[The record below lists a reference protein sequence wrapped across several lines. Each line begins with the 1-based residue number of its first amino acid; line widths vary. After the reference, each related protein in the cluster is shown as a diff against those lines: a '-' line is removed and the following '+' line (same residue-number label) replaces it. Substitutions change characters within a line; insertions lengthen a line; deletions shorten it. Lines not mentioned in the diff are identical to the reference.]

1 MELKVKLYGVLAEIA
16 DTQEI
21 SVKTESQLTVEEL
34 IAKLKHQFPAM
45 KLVQCQLAV
54 NQRISQ
60 KITVNHNDQL
70 VLLPPFAGG

>member
-16 DTQEI
+16 EAEEVSIASAEQF
-21 SVKTESQLTVEEL
+21 TVEEL
-34 IAKLKHQFPAM
+34 IATLQNEFPAM

-54 NQRISQ
+54 NQRIVQ
-60 KITVNHNDQL
+60 KQKLSASDQL